1 MAVKTNTSTSVM
13 NTAYGALAKKVKN
26 TTENMDKLLM
36 KMGCKNPA
44 DVKRVPMIIPEVP
57 GSKDDVLFLGIN
69 GAKFYFKRGESVL
82 MPEPL
87 LRLAV
92 DCKEIPK
99 HYLDMLDL
107 LNKQSEATAA
117 AQKAAA
123 EAEIAAK
130 KPAKKTAE
138 KTEE

>member
-1 MAVKTNTSTSVM
+1 MAMKTNTTSSING
-13 NTAYGALAKKVKN
+13 NTSDAYKKQLEN
-26 TTENMDKLLM
+26 TTKNMDKLLE
-36 KMGCKNPA
+36 KMGCKDPA
-44 DVKRVPMIIPEVP
+44 SVARVPMIIPETP
-57 GSKDDVLFLGIN
+57 GSKDDTLFLGIN

-87 LRLAV
+87 LRFAV
-92 DCKEIPK
+92 DCGEIPK

-107 LNKQSEATAA
+107 LNKQNEATAA

-123 EAEIAAK
+123 EAENAAK